1 MKRIV
6 FIGGYDKSDMLIYI
20 AKILSLMN
28 KRILIIDTT
37 LLQKTKY
44 IVPTMTPTAKYVT
57 TYDGIDI
64 AIGFD
69 NMQDLIQYL
78 GISNYADEYDY
89 ILFDID
95 NPNYYDSFEINPK
108 DEHCLLTTFDIYSVQ
123 KGIEVLRSIKEPTE
137 VLKALITRD
146 PASEESEYL
155 DFITFNLRI
164 KWKENIVY
172 IPFDTEDLY
181 EIYQNQ
187 RYSRVKFT
195 GLSLDYMDSLSF
207 LIENL
212 TDCSEGEIKKAVR
225 LIEKENG

>member
-1 MKRIV
+1 MKKIV
-6 FIGGYDKSDMLIYI
+6 FIGGYDKSDIIIYI
-20 AKILSLMN
+20 AKLLSLLK

-44 IVPTMTPTAKYVT
+44 ILPTMTPTAKYVT
-57 TYDGIDI
+57 TYDGIDV

-78 GISNYADEYDY
+78 GIANYADEYDY
-89 ILFDID
+89 IIYDID
-95 NPNYYDSFEINPK
+95 NPEYYSSYEIEPE
-108 DEHCLLTTFDIYSVQ
+108 DEHCFLTTFDVYSVQ
-123 KGIEVLRSIKEPTE
+123 KGVEVLRSIKEPTE
-137 VLKALITRD
+137 ILKALITRD

-155 DFITFNLRI
+155 DFVTFNLKV
-164 KWKENIVY
+164 KWRENIVY

-195 GLSLDYMDSLSF
+195 GLSMDFMDSLSF

-212 TDCSEGEIKKAVR
+212 TEVSSGDIKKVIR
-225 LIEKENG
+225 LIERES

>member
-1 MKRIV
+1 MKKIA
-6 FIGGYDKSDMLIYI
+6 FIGGYDKADIIIYI
-20 AKILSLMN
+20 AKILSLMR

-37 LLQKTKY
+37 LIQKTRY

-64 AIGFD
+64 AIGFSD
-69 NMQDLIQYL
+69 MQDLQEYL
-78 GISNYADEYDY
+78 GIANFDEYDY
-89 ILFDID
+89 IIYDID
-95 NPNYYDSFEINPK
+95 NPDYYKSFEIQPT
-108 DEHCLLTTFDIYSVQ
+108 DEHCFLTTFDIYSVQ
-123 KGIEVLRSIKEPTE
+123 KGIDVLRAIEQPTE

-155 DFITFNLRI
+155 DFVTFNLKI

-172 IPFDTEDLY
+172 MPFETEDLY

-195 GLSLDYMDSLSF
+195 GLSMDYMDSLSF
-207 LIENL
+207 LIENI
-212 TDCSEGEIKKAVR
+212 TDCTNGEVRKAIR
-225 LIEKENG
+225 LIDRDS

>member
-1 MKRIV
+1 MKKIV
-6 FIGGYDKSDMLIYI
+6 FIGGYDKSDTIIYI
-20 AKILSLMN
+20 SKILSLLN
-28 KRILIIDTT
+28 QRILVIDTT

-64 AIGFD
+64 AIGFS

-89 ILFDID
+89 IIYDID
-95 NPNYYDSFEINPK
+95 NPEYYSSFEIEPK
-108 DEHCLLTTFDIYSVQ
+108 DEHCLLTNFDVYSVQ
-123 KGIEVLRSIKEPTE
+123 KGIEVLRSIKEPTQ
-137 VLKALITRD
+137 VLKTIVTRD

-155 DFITFNLRI
+155 DFVTFNLKI
-164 KWKENIVY
+164 KWRENVVF

-187 RYSRVKFT
+187 RYSKVKFT

-212 TDCSEGEIKKAVR
+212 TECSSGDIRKAIK
-225 LIEKENG
+225 LIERENS

>member
-1 MKRIV
+1 MKKIV
-6 FIGGYDKSDMLIYI
+6 FIGGYDKSDMIIYI

-28 KRILIIDTT
+28 KRILVIDTT

-44 IVPTMTPTAKYVT
+44 IVPTMTPTLKYVT

-64 AIGFD
+64 AIGFKD
-69 NMQDLIQYL
+69 MLDLQSYL
-78 GISNYADEYDY
+78 GIANFEEYDY
-89 ILFDID
+89 ILYDID
-95 NPNYYDSFEINPK
+95 NPDFYNSFEIEPA

-123 KGIEVLRSIKEPTE
+123 KGIEVLRTIKQPTE
-137 VLKALITRD
+137 VLKAIITRD

-155 DFITFNLRI
+155 DFVTFNLKI

-195 GLSLDYMDSLSF
+195 GLSMDYMDSLSF

-212 TDCSEGEIKKAVR
+212 TGCSRGEIRKAVKM
-225 LIEKENG
+225 IEREN